1 MITCTARPRGRR
13 AESGNRDAPA
23 ARQRGFTYIGLL
35 IAVAILGATLAAA
48 AEVWHTAQQ
57 RERERELLFVGDQIR
72 QAIGRYYAAG
82 RQYPQSLDDLLRD
95 PRLPGVARYLRKHYY
110 DPITGTTEWGLVKDP
125 GDRIMGVFSLSEA
138 RPMKQANFSAV
149 DREFEGKE
157 KYSEW
162 TFVYQP
168 RLARRA
174 PTGQPPAPP
183 GTLTGAAPGAAPGVA
198 PGVPLTDP
206 ETRK

>member
-1 MITCTARPRGRR
+1 MT
-13 AESGNRDAPA
+13 
-23 ARQRGFTYIGLL
+23 RQRGFTYLGLL

-48 AEVWHTAQQ
+48 GEVWRTAQQ

-72 QAIGRYYAAG
+72 QAIGRYYSAG

-95 PRLPGVARYLRKHYY
+95 PRLPGVTRYLRKRYY
-110 DPITGTTEWGLVKDP
+110 DPITGTTEWGLVKGA
-125 GDRIMGVFSLSEA
+125 GDRITGVFSRSEE
-138 RPMKQANFSAV
+138 RPIKQANFSWA

-168 RLARRA
+168 KSARLPR
-174 PTGQPPAPP
+174 TGQPEVSP
-183 GTLTGAAPGAAPGVA
+183 GTLTGATPGPAPGVA
-198 PGVPLTDP
+198 PGVPLTAP